1 MTEKIRHF
9 IDLDYFSKI
18 DFRNLL
24 NSCHQR
30 KNSKTRNGKAEID
43 DDACAQDKILA
54 MILKNHQQELGFLLK
69 QLCIN

>member
-24 NSCHQR
+24 NSCHQI
-30 KNSKTRNGKAEID
+30 KNSKIRNGKADID
-43 DDACAQDKILA
+43 DESSAQD
-54 MILKNHQQELGFLLK
+54 
-69 QLCIN
+69 